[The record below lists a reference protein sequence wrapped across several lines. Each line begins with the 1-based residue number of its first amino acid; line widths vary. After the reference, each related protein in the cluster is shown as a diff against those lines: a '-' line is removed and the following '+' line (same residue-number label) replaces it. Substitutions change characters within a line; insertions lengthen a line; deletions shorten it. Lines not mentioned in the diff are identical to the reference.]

1 MRHSGNET
9 VTSYLMCNSWTCET
23 GYGDCPANISEA
35 RGEKWKRKNI
45 YMYIYINTRHEN
57 VREKNWQY
65 RGNAKLDKFP
75 NKTRPGWLFRKYLT
89 WRCASHELTI
99 MRFDARI
106 KKNVHVNSDPAE
118 MAEKYN
124 FVYCLLCKIMKK
136 MAIITRARVSKES
149 MSFLIKKVSALCKK
163 THNGYENGAIYLHIQ
178 NTIKRSIDPDAWLF
192 IWTRVKVFSP
202 TMNIVNH
209 LSAWTQIN

>member
-1 MRHSGNET
+1 
-9 VTSYLMCNSWTCET
+9 
-23 GYGDCPANISEA
+23 
-35 RGEKWKRKNI
+35 
-45 YMYIYINTRHEN
+45 MYIYINTRREN

-106 KKNVHVNSDPAE
+106 KKKTYTLIQIPLRWQ
-118 MAEKYN
+118 EKYN

-149 MSFLIKKVSALCKK
+149 MSCLIKKSFCIMQK